1 MTLAPDNLPAT
12 ARKTDLF
19 IVLVCAIGFAFD
31 LSEISFGAA
40 LSGVFST
47 VPYLAPPGQLS
58 WLLASIY
65 IGAILGPP
73 FMGAFADRH
82 GRRSALVVALLF
94 LAVTSWAAAA
104 SPNLVVLSI
113 VRGFSGIAL
122 GAYPPLMITYLT
134 DTLPARV
141 RGRLIMV
148 TVAIAYLGS
157 PATLFLM
164 RWLTTLAPLGV
175 PGWRWVIGIDG
186 LGALTAGLLFLALPE
201 SARWRQAAAPMAPSP
216 PPSWGRA
223 GLVTALS
230 FMAPWATVL
239 FPLLSAAFLISRGL
253 NLSDTL
259 LYVGV
264 STFGPF
270 AGSVLAAPLADRFE
284 RRTSLVACAL
294 GMSAAAIG
302 FYVSNQPAWLML
314 TSFAFNLCVALYMP
328 ALNVYVAELFP
339 ALTRGRATAWAWSAN
354 RVAAAAVPLLMLP
367 LLHRRGEGP
376 VFAIVV
382 ATLIATVL
390 LLFVC
395 GPRGKAGQPVG

>member
-1 MTLAPDNLPAT
+1 MLKLAT
-12 ARKTDLF
+12 
-19 IVLVCAIGFAFD
+19 
-31 LSEISFGAA
+31 
-40 LSGVFST
+40 
-47 VPYLAPPGQLS
+47 
-58 WLLASIY
+58 
-65 IGAILGPP
+65 
-73 FMGAFADRH
+73 
-82 GRRSALVVALLF
+82 
-94 LAVTSWAAAA
+94 
-104 SPNLVVLSI
+104 
-113 VRGFSGIAL
+113 
-122 GAYPPLMITYLT
+122 
-134 DTLPARV
+134 
-141 RGRLIMV
+141 
-148 TVAIAYLGS
+148 
-157 PATLFLM
+157 
-164 RWLTTLAPLGV
+164 
-175 PGWRWVIGIDG
+175 
-186 LGALTAGLLFLALPE
+186 
-201 SARWRQAAAPMAPSP
+201 
-216 PPSWGRA
+216 
-223 GLVTALS
+223 
-230 FMAPWATVL
+230 
-239 FPLLSAAFLISRGL
+239 LSAALIAVLCGPAAAENNGVLRIGVL
-253 NLSDTL
+253 NDMSSVYADFQ
-259 LYVGV
+259 G
-264 STFGPF
+264 